1 MKDAAEIDDEDL
13 EANCEIDK
21 IFILDHQFALEQIDI
36 IENCSHL
43 KNVVVCDSV
52 LKHLNKV

>member
-1 MKDAAEIDDEDL
+1 M
-13 EANCEIDK
+13 
-21 IFILDHQFALEQIDI
+21 EQIDL

-43 KNVVVCDSV
+43 KNVVVIDSV